1 MARTK
6 AFDREKALQA
16 AFDVFWC
23 RGYGATSLDDLLQG
37 MGIARQSLYDTFTD
51 KHHLFIEV
59 LESYRA
65 KNASQVQECLVKSGS
80 VKEGVKQ
87 LLYSIVEESLDEKQ
101 RGCMMLNA
109 TLELSPHDPQVAD
122 IAAANQRSIE
132 MALRGALE
140 LAKDQG
146 EIDKSKDT
154 RALARFIISSYQGLR
169 VSAKTDPDPERL
181 RQIADVTLSA
191 IF

>member
-6 AFDREKALQA
+6 AFDREKALQG

-23 RGYGATSLDDLLQG
+23 HGYGATSLDDLLQG

-65 KNASQVQECLVKSGS
+65 RSTSQIQECLAKSGS
-80 VKEGVKQ
+80 IKEGIKG
-87 LLYSIVEESLDEKQ
+87 LLYSIVEESTDEKK
-101 RGCMMLNA
+101 RGCMMMNA
-109 TLELSPHDPQVAD
+109 TLELSPQDPAVAE

-140 LAKDQG
+140 IAKDKG

-154 RALARFIISSYQGLR
+154 RALARFLISAYQGLR

-181 RQIADVTLSA
+181 REIADVTLSV